1 MRRQRCRYGPEYKP
15 ITSEYL
21 DYDEVIAKYDQMM
34 DWLAHLY
41 VGTLNMIHYM
51 HDKYYY
57 EAAEMALIDTKV
69 TPFFCNRYCRILPC
83 G

>member
-1 MRRQRCRYGPEYKP
+1 MRRPEMQVGPEYKP

-41 VGTLNMIHYM
+41 VEYPE
-51 HDKYYY
+51 HDPLH
-57 EAAEMALIDTKV
+57 A
-69 TPFFCNRYCRILPC
+69 
-83 G
+83 